1 MTAFLWARLPDIALV
16 WVFFALIQAIR
27 MARDEF
33 TDRLPV
39 RPMLFFVRECVAQA
53 GGLTIAGLAFGAYE
67 RGLISL
73 APLVVAVT
81 IAIAIGYFVAGQEPE
96 AKAERRANRAI

>member
-27 MARDEF
+27 MAHDEF

-73 APLVVAVT
+73 VPLGVAV
-81 IAIAIGYFVAGQEPE
+81 IAAVAIGYFVAGKEP
-96 AKAERRANRAI
+96 ASKAERSVNRAV